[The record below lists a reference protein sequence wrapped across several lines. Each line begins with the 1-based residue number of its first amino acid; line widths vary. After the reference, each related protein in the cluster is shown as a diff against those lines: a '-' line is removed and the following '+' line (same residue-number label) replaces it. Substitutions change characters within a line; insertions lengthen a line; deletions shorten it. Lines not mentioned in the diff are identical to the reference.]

1 MRYTVAE
8 VRRERP
14 ATIVRMTAA
23 GQERLGASGEFD
35 ASGDSQVTDLIHDDC
50 QTEELGEFV
59 ERLTDDAC
67 TRQWS

>member
-1 MRYTVAE
+1 
-8 VRRERP
+8 
-14 ATIVRMTAA
+14 MTAA
-23 GQERLGASGEFD
+23 GQERLGASGEFE
-35 ASGDSQVTDLIHDDC
+35 ASGDSQVTDLIHDDR

>member
-1 MRYTVAE
+1 
-8 VRRERP
+8 
-14 ATIVRMTAA
+14 MTAA
-23 GQERLGASGEFD
+23 GQERLGASGEFE